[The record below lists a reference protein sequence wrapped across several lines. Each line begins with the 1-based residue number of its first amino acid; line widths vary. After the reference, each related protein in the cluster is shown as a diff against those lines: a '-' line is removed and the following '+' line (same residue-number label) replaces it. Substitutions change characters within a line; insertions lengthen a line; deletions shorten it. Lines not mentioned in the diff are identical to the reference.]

1 VDLRRELVMIETDR
15 HRIEGKMTLPSEG
28 HRSRLSD
35 HVNRRD
41 QQFFTVQ
48 DAEIAPLDGSSESRR
63 APVLM
68 VARAHIRL
76 IVPSGDA

>member
-1 VDLRRELVMIETDR
+1 MDLRLEQVTIETDR
-15 HRIEGKMTLPSEG
+15 YRIEGAMTLPAEG

-48 DAEIAPLDGSSESRR
+48 AARISPLDGEGGEWE
-63 APVLM
+63 APVIM
-68 VARAHIRL
+68 VGRSHIRL
-76 IVPSGDA
+76 IVPSAA